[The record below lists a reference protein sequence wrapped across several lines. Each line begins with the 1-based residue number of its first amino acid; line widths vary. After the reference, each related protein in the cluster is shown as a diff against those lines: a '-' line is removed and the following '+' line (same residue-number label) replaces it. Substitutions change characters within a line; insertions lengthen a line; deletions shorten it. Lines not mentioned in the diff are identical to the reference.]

1 MYLERNMSTNTISTA
16 TSSDKQQIIDTLVL
30 AFGADPFER
39 WLYNDPHTYLTNF
52 PIFIDAL
59 TTRAFETD
67 NAYYVDNYAGTALWL
82 PPNVH
87 LDEELI
93 IASFELT
100 INRQKQTDIISFIE
114 QMEHYHPHEPH
125 WYLVIIGVDPLKQ
138 GQGLGG
144 RLLQHTLS
152 LCDRDRALAYLE
164 STNPK
169 NISLYEH
176 HGFKLLG
183 TIQAGD
189 APPMF
194 PMLRKPR

>member
-1 MYLERNMSTNTISTA
+1 MSTITINTA
-16 TSSDKQQIIDTLVL
+16 TASDKQQIIDTLVL
-30 AFGADPFER
+30 AFSADPFER
-39 WLYNDPHTYLTNF
+39 WLYYDPHTYLTNF
-52 PIFIDAL
+52 PIFIDAI

-67 NAYYVDNYAGTALWL
+67 NAYTVDNYAGTALWL

-93 IASFELT
+93 IASVEQT
-100 INRQKQTDIISFIE
+100 INKQKQTDTIAFME
-114 QMEHYHPHEPH
+114 QMGRFHPHEPH

-138 GQGLGG
+138 GQGFGAI
-144 RLLQHTLS
+144 LLKHTLAS
-152 LCDRDRALAYLE
+152 CDRDRAPAYLE

-169 NISLYEH
+169 NISLYERF
-176 HGFKLLG
+176 GFKLLG

>member
-1 MYLERNMSTNTISTA
+1 MSTITINTA
-16 TSSDKQQIIDTLVL
+16 TASDKQQIIDTLVL
-30 AFGADPFER
+30 AFSADPFER
-39 WLYNDPHTYLTNF
+39 WLYHDPHTYLTNF
-52 PIFIDAL
+52 PIFIDAI

-93 IASFELT
+93 IASVEQT
-100 INRQKQTDIISFIE
+100 INKQKQTDTIAFME
-114 QMEHYHPHEPH
+114 QMGRFHPHEPH

-138 GQGLGG
+138 GQGFGAI
-144 RLLQHTLS
+144 LLKHTLAS
-152 LCDRDRALAYLE
+152 CDRDRAPAYLE

-169 NISLYEH
+169 NISLYERF
-176 HGFKLLG
+176 GFKLLG

>member
-1 MYLERNMSTNTISTA
+1 MSTSTVNTA
-16 TSSDKQQIIDTLVL
+16 TASDKQKIIDTLVL

-39 WLYNDPHTYLTNF
+39 WLYNDPHTYLTSF
-52 PIFIDAL
+52 PIFLDAI

-67 NAYYVDNYAGTALWL
+67 KAYYVDNYMGTALWL
-82 PPNVH
+82 PPNIR

-93 IASFELT
+93 IASLEQT
-100 INRQKQTDIISFIE
+100 IDKQKQTDTIAIME
-114 QMEHYHPHEPH
+114 QMDHYHPHEPH
-125 WYLVIIGVDPLKQ
+125 WYLVFIGVDPLRQ
-138 GQGLGG
+138 GQGFGSILMQSI
-144 RLLQHTLS
+144 LA
-152 LCDRDRALAYLE
+152 LCDHDRALAYLE
-164 STNPK
+164 STNPQ

-176 HGFKLLG
+176 HGFKLMG

>member
-1 MYLERNMSTNTISTA
+1 MSTIPTNTA
-16 TSSDKQQIIDTLVL
+16 TASDKQQVIDTLVL

-39 WLYNDPHTYLTNF
+39 WLYNDPRTYLTNF
-52 PIFIDAL
+52 PIFLDAL

-67 NAYYVDNYAGTALWL
+67 NAYYIDDYAGAALWL
-82 PPNVH
+82 PPNFY

-93 IASFELT
+93 IASLTQT
-100 INRQKQTDIISFIE
+100 INKQKQPDIFAIME
-114 QMEHYHPHEPH
+114 QMDRYHPHEPH
-125 WYLVIIGVDPLKQ
+125 WYLVIIGMDPLKQ
-138 GQGLGG
+138 GQGFGAI
-144 RLLQHTLS
+144 LLQHTLA
-152 LCDRDRALAYLE
+152 LCDRDRAPAYLE

-169 NISLYEH
+169 NISLYER